1 VTGAEAL
8 NVRLPSFEGPLDLL
22 FYLIRKHELEI
33 SEVSLAVIADEFIA
47 HLEAVEEFNLVVAG
61 DFLVIA
67 ATLMYLKSKWLL
79 PPEETPEEAGEE
91 DQVGPLLRRL
101 ADYEKLREVVQ
112 TLNRF
117 EDRSRAS
124 FSRPLTDELE
134 RRLEHMAENEPFLD
148 LSAFEL
154 LKVMKR
160 LQEFAFPVLR
170 EIVRDEV
177 KLEDKIAELLALL
190 KAGLKVSLSQ
200 LISSSRSTIE
210 AVVFFLA
217 ALELTRQKAIKLGQ
231 AENFGEIFAQ
241 LRKHQA
247 GAAARDEA

>member
-1 VTGAEAL
+1 MTTAEAL

-22 FYLIRKHELEI
+22 YYLIRKHELNI
-33 SEVSLAVIADEFIA
+33 SEISLAVIADEFIA
-47 HLEAVEEFNLVVAG
+47 HLEASEEFNLVVAG

-79 PPEETPEEAGEE
+79 PPEETPEEAGQE

-112 TLNRF
+112 TFNRF

-124 FSRPLTDELE
+124 FARPLTEELE
-134 RRLEHMAENEPFLD
+134 RRLDHLAENEPFLD

-160 LQEFAFPVLR
+160 LQEFAFPISR

-177 KLEDKIAELLALL
+177 KLEDKIAELLAVLRD
-190 KAGLKVSLSQ
+190 KLKVSLSQ
-200 LISSSRSTIE
+200 MIASSRSTVE
-210 AVVFFLA
+210 AVVIFLA
-217 ALELTRQKAIKLGQ
+217 ALELARQKAVKLAQ
-231 AENFGEIFAQ
+231 AHNFGEIVVS
-241 LRKHQA
+241 LRKPAA
-247 GAAARDEA
+247 GPGIGGEA